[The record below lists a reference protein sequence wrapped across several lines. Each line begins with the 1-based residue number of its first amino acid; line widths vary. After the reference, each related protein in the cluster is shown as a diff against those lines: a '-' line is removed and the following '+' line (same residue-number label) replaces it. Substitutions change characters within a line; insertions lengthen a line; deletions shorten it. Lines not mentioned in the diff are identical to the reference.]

1 MNNFSPPTPLPSAF
15 AELRSQ
21 ALVRWRTSSPRGRW
35 LIAATGTLLALWLLW
50 SIALAP
56 ALQTLQQAPG
66 QLAALDQQLQSMQAL
81 AFQTKELRGT
91 PGVSTAQALEALKS
105 ATTRLGEK
113 GRITTQGDRST
124 LTLSGVSGE
133 QLRAWL
139 SEARSGARIK
149 PLESQLTRGPKG
161 YVGTLVVAIGNTP

>member
-1 MNNFSPPTPLPSAF
+1 MNNLSPPHAIPSALN
-15 AELRSQ
+15 EVRNQ
-21 ALVRWRTSSPRGRW
+21 AAVHWRTFTPRDRW
-35 LIAATGTLLALWLLW
+35 LIGGTGAVLALWLLW
-50 SIALAP
+50 SVALAP
-56 ALQTLQQAPG
+56 ALQTLQQTPA
-66 QLAALDQQLQSMQAL
+66 QLAALDQQLQTMQSL

-105 ATTRLGEK
+105 ATVRLGEK
-113 GRITTQGDRST
+113 GSITTQGDRST

-149 PLESQLTRGPKG
+149 PIESQLTRGPKG
-161 YVGTLVVAIGNTP
+161 YIGTLVVAIGSPP